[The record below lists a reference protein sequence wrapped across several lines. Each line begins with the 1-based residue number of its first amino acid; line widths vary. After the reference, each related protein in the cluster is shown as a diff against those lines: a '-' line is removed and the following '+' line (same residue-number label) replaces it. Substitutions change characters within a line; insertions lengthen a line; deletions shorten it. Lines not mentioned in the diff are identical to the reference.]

1 MTAVSL
7 HDRLSQQEIDIS
19 DTTINIGDD
28 GLTGLNRIEMEVDLE
43 ENISQSPES
52 NQRQALGPLPSSSP
66 PPRGGSKRSRIN

>member
-7 HDRLSQQEIDIS
+7 HDRLSQQEI